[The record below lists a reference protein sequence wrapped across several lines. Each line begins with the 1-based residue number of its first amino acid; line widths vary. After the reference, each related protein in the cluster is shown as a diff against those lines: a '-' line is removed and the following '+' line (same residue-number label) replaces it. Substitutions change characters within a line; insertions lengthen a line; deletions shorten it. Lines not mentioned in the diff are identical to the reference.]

1 MNSKINPAN
10 NFYVCGV
17 GASAGGLEALQEFFK
32 SVSLHSGI
40 SYVVVQHLSPDY
52 KSLMDELLARYTRL
66 PIRKIENGMNLEP
79 DVIYLIP
86 PKQNLTVF
94 HGKLLLEENHLNRSV
109 NMPIDIFFRSLA
121 SDFGKRSI
129 GVILSGTGS
138 DGTLGIKAI
147 KEAGGM
153 VMVQD
158 EKTAR
163 FDGMPKSSIATG
175 LVDMILPPANMPEAI
190 VNYIRHPF
198 INTANAMEDAIAG
211 NDGLIARLMSII
223 REHSGVDFSFYKEN
237 TLNRRLERRMGI
249 TRTKGLE
256 EYLELLRN
264 NPQEREIL
272 YKEFLIG
279 VTRFFRDEVAWQIL
293 EEKVLPSLLTK
304 ERKLIRFWIVGA
316 STGEEVYSLALLIR
330 KYLDQH
336 GLDTEVKIFAT
347 DVDKHA
353 IENAGNGYY
362 PDSVV
367 SDVESGM
374 LQRFFV
380 RKENGWLISES
391 IRKMVIFAVH
401 NILKDPPFSKIDFIS
416 CRNLFIYLKP
426 EAQFRV
432 LNLFYLSL
440 AENGTLFMGSSET
453 LGEMQEAFSALSAK
467 HKIFKKRSGYNVAN
481 MPEIQVPRMTYLRS
495 EETKNGPLPDQK
507 RQQELFQKAISAL
520 LPPSILVD
528 ENLQIIQIINDVN
541 PFLQF
546 QPGAFSQ
553 QLGGMVSQDFQVI
566 INNIVRRLRSEA
578 NPITFENLVV
588 EGKDRRVDIQGRK
601 LEWSDNRLLYLITFE
616 EREPG
621 KPQLG
626 GEAINV
632 SSEYADRLKELEHD
646 LQFVRESL
654 QATVEELETSNEEL
668 QSSNEELIASNEEL
682 QSTNEELQSVN
693 EELFT
698 VNSEYQNKIE
708 ELTQLNNDINNL
720 LNNTGVAALYLDR
733 KLCIRKITSS
743 FVQLSNIL
751 DLDVGRPIVHF
762 ANHNI
767 YTDFLKD
774 IEEVQRSLQVIEKEV
789 EHANGSTYLVRMAP
803 YRTDYH
809 AVDGLLVTMVDLQ
822 SIKTERSLLLKANE
836 RLQGALEM
844 GNMAWW
850 EWHVPSGK
858 VTMHEKKATMLG
870 YSLAEFPDDVYKIT
884 ELIHPEDFEYTM
896 QAMRDHLEGN
906 AEAWDVEYR
915 IKTKD
920 GGYKWYHDKGGIVER
935 GSGGEPIRLI
945 GLVMDVSKQKE
956 NEKY

>member
-1 MNSKINPAN
+1 MKTEDKKAHD
-10 NFYVCGV
+10 FYVCGI

-32 SVSLHSGI
+32 SVGLKSGI

-66 PIRKIENGMNLEP
+66 PIRKIENGMQLEP
-79 DVIYLIP
+79 DTIYLIP

-94 HGKLLLEENHLNRSV
+94 HGKLLLEENHLNRTV
-109 NMPIDIFFRSLA
+109 NLPIDIFFRSLA
-121 SDFGKRSI
+121 TDFGNRSI

-175 LVDMILPPANMPEAI
+175 LVDMILPPANMPEALM
-190 VNYIRHPF
+190 NYIRHPF
-198 INTANAMEDAIAG
+198 INTANAVEQAIAG
-211 NDGLIARLMSII
+211 NDGLISRLMSIL

-237 TLNRRLERRMGI
+237 TLNRRLERRMSI
-249 TRTKGLE
+249 TRSKQLE
-256 EYLELLRN
+256 DYMDLLRN
-264 NPQEREIL
+264 NEQERETL

-279 VTRFFRDEVAWQIL
+279 VARFFRDEAAWQLI
-293 EEKVLPSLLTK
+293 EEKVIPNLLSK
-304 ERKLIRFWIVGA
+304 DRKLLRFWVVGA
-316 STGEEVYSLALLIR
+316 STGEEVYSLALLLR
-330 KYLDQH
+330 KYIDEHQ
-336 GLDTEVKIFAT
+336 LDTEVKIFAT

-353 IENAGNGYY
+353 IEQAGNGYY

-374 LQRFFV
+374 LQRYFV
-380 RKENGWLISES
+380 RKENGWLIGES
-391 IRKMVIFAVH
+391 IRKMVIFAAH

-416 CRNLFIYLKP
+416 CRNLFIYLKS
-426 EAQFRV
+426 EAQLRV

-440 AENGTLFMGSSET
+440 SENGVLFMGSSET
-453 LGEMQEAFSALSAK
+453 LGDMQEAFSVMSAK
-467 HKIFKKRSGYNVAN
+467 HKIFKKRNGYNVAN
-481 MPEIQVPRMTYLRS
+481 VPDIQVPRVNYFKPEDIKSGQMR
-495 EETKNGPLPDQK
+495 DQK
-507 RQQELFQKAISAL
+507 KQHEIFQKAIAAL
-520 LPPSILVD
+520 LPPSILVND
-528 ENLQIIQIINDVN
+528 ELHIIQIINDVN
-541 PFLQF
+541 PYLQL

-566 INNIVRRLRSEA
+566 INNIVRRLRNEA
-578 NPITFENLVV
+578 NPITFENISV

-601 LEWSDNRLLYLITFE
+601 VEWSETQSLYLISFV
-616 EREPG
+616 ERMPD
-621 KPQLG
+621 KRHLT
-626 GEAINV
+626 GETISV

-698 VNSEYQNKIE
+698 VNSEYQSKIE

-720 LNNTGVAALYLDR
+720 LNNTGIAALYLDR
-733 KLCIRKITSS
+733 KLCIRKITPA
-743 FVQLSNIL
+743 FVQLSNIMDL
-751 DLDVGRPIVHF
+751 DLGRPIMHF
-762 ANHNI
+762 ANNKI
-767 YTDFLKD
+767 YPDFLLD
-774 IEEVQRSLQVIEKEV
+774 IEQVQKTLQVVEKEV

-803 YRTDYH
+803 YRTDYQ
-809 AVDGLLVTMVDLQ
+809 AVDGLLITLVSLH
-822 SIKTERSLLLKANE
+822 SIKTERALLQQASE

-858 VTMHEKKATMLG
+858 VSMHEKKATMLG
-870 YSLAEFPDDVYKIT
+870 YTLAEFPSDVYKIT
-884 ELIHPEDFEYTM
+884 ELIHPDDYEYTM

-906 AEAWDVEYR
+906 APAWDVEYR

-935 GSGGEPIRLI
+935 GLNAEPVRLI
-945 GLVMDVSKQKE
+945 GLVMDVSKRKE
-956 NEKY
+956 QLKA